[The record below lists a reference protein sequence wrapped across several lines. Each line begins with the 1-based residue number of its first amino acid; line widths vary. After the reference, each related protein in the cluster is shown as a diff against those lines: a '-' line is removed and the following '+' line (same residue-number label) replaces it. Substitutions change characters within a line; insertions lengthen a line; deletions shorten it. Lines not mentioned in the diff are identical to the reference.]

1 MSHTCYSETISLSS
15 GNVKLKYIKT
25 PASNIKI
32 LSFSRENQKNDT
44 RKTVTNS
51 GWYGMNGSWFA
62 INDDGHIMNL
72 AYNNG
77 VRQGA
82 ILSDADVPLSNDG
95 KVDGFINSVGKSL
108 IYYRHGQVMCDSG
121 VSAADYR
128 CTDSN
133 WAQGGIGLYLCNT
146 NGYQKFINDGEGQYS
161 RGVAYRSALVVNI
174 NTNTAYLIT
183 AWNEVT
189 VKNFRLAIMD
199 NFSISE
205 GDPDIWKGIL
215 LDGGGSTQLYGS
227 DVHVSSE
234 RKIPQMIALANN

>member
-1 MSHTCYSETISLSS
+1 MKKGILRSFAFVCVLLTVFTVLPVANAKAVDETEISPRYTGISKITAGLTINA
-15 GNVKLKYIKT
+15 GGYAHCLGEVR
-25 PASNIKI
+25 SN
-32 LSFSRENQKNDT
+32 
-44 RKTVTNS
+44 
-51 GWYGMNGSWFA
+51 
-62 INDDGHIMNL
+62 
-72 AYNNG
+72 
-77 VRQGA
+77 
-82 ILSDADVPLSNDG
+82 
-95 KVDGFINSVGKSL
+95 
-108 IYYRHGQVMCDSG
+108 
-121 VSAADYR
+121 
-128 CTDSN
+128 
-133 WAQGGIGLYLCNT
+133 
-146 NGYQKFINDGEGQYS
+146 NDGEGQYS